1 MPSAT
6 IHEQMPVPAAQV
18 FNLLHDYSRRLE
30 WDTLLCEARLTRG
43 HTQAGPEATSL
54 CVGRPWFG
62 LIGIETRYIAF
73 KPAEIAAVEMI
84 NHPPFF
90 GSFAAPSAIRTTRT
104 DRRSLTSSISL
115 PDRAGYAGFF
125 TRSCSGSF
133 SGRRG
138 GGFGRS
144 RPSSPY
150 LRGELT
156 TKTEQSRCRRRSPLA
171 IHRLHIRSS

>member
-90 GSFAAPSAIRTTRT
+90 GSFAASIRHQDNAHGSTIT
-104 DRRSLTSSISL
+104 
-115 PDRAGYAGFF
+115 YKFNF
-125 TRSCSGSF
+125 TA
-133 SGRRG
+133 
-138 GGFGRS
+138 
-144 RPSSPY
+144 RPRW
-150 LRGELT
+150 LRWILHPVMLWQLQRET
-156 TKTEQSRCRRRSPLA
+156 RRRLRALA
-171 IHRLHIRSS
+171 AFLALSTRGTDDKN